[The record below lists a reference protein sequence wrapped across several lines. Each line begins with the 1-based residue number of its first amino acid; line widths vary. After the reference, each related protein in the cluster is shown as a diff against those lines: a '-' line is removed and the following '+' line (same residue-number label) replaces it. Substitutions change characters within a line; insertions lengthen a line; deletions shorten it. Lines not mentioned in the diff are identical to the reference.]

1 MDAFEALIAML
12 LRHEGYWVTPSYKV
26 NLTKE
31 EKVLIERASS
41 PRWEIDLLAYK
52 PSTSELLA
60 IECKSYLD
68 STGVDFRNGE
78 FRFPKRY
85 KLFADEH
92 LWSVVRKRLS
102 VQLLKSGTILP
113 KTTINLC
120 LAIGKRAGKCDQKGM
135 ESHFAKRRW
144 RLLQP
149 EWIIE
154 QLEKAA
160 TQGYEN
166 DIAFVVAKLL
176 QRKKKHGTDD

>member
-1 MDAFEALIAML
+1 MDAFESLIAML

-31 EKVLIERASS
+31 EKVSIERPSS

-52 PSTSELLA
+52 PSTSDLLA

-68 STGVDFRNGE
+68 STGVDFRDGE
-78 FRFPKRY
+78 FRFPTRY
-85 KLFADEH
+85 KLFTDKH
-92 LWSVVRKRLS
+92 LWRVVRERLS
-102 VQLLKSGTILP
+102 GQLLESGTILP
-113 KTTINLC
+113 KTTIKLC

-135 ESHFAKRRW
+135 ESHFAEQSWK
-144 RLLQP
+144 LFQP
-149 EWIIE
+149 EWIIK

-176 QRKKKHGTDD
+176 QRTKSSEEP

>member
-1 MDAFEALIAML
+1 MDAFESLIAML

-68 STGVDFRNGE
+68 SRGVLFRNGK
-78 FRFPKRY
+78 FDAPKRY
-85 KLFADEH
+85 KLFSSEP
-92 LWSVVRKRLS
+92 LWSVIKNRLS
-102 VQLLKSGTILP
+102 LQLLASGTVLP
-113 KTTINLC
+113 NTTITLC
-120 LAIGKRAGKCDQKGM
+120 LAMGKRANQCDQGDL
-135 ESHFAKRRW
+135 EAHFAERKW
-144 RLLQP
+144 KVFPP
-149 EWIIE
+149 EWVVE
-154 QLEKAA
+154 RLEDAA

-166 DIAFVVAKLL
+166 DIAFVVAKMLR
-176 QRKKKHGTDD
+176 RKRKD